1 MNISSHSTGSV
12 SIVLLY
18 RQPADTR
25 WSSQAM
31 WTPPLYM
38 VERGPGGEARHPRP
52 LSFPHPPLICL
63 PDGDWQLQVLPGAP
77 GTARQGRTRI
87 IVSTNDGGNA
97 TQPRAPGHERPRAA
111 LRAARHG
118 RLSAA
123 TRAPGADVPPTT
135 TAGAP
140 GQYRL
145 SAAPRAPGHGRPL
158 AITAEAPC
166 RDRLSAVPAAPDH
179 DRSDARHTMA
189 PGHGRPLAALS
200 AAGHDRPRATL
211 RAPGADVPLATT
223 AGAPG
228 QHRLRAMAIA
238 TAALPAGLRRLRQEG
253 LPRVPANPRTL
264 IYPHSHHTASSFPR
278 QRKSGHVPTNAVGA
292 QHVAPVPPRGGG
304 TTGGPNGRPSHP
316 AADRPADSPSPP
328 GKGPGGRSTSLQA
341 HPAIQVPPHPRSC
354 STAHTGL
361 SHHHPSR
368 APPTSTHRKP
378 ILANRFPPLHHV
390 ERGRVAGHSRT
401 TPGSIRAA
409 VARHRMRRALPGH

>member
-1 MNISSHSTGSV
+1 M
-12 SIVLLY
+12 
-18 RQPADTR
+18 QD
-25 WSSQAM
+25 
-31 WTPPLYM
+31 
-38 VERGPGGEARHPRP
+38 
-52 LSFPHPPLICL
+52 
-63 PDGDWQLQVLPGAP
+63 LPGAP
-77 GTARQGRTRI
+77 GTARQGRTRSI
-87 IVSTNDGGNA
+87 IVSTNDGGTA

-111 LRAARHG
+111 PHAARHG

-140 GQYRL
+140 GQYCL
-145 SAAPRAPGHGRPL
+145 SAALQAPGHGRPL
-158 AITAEAPC
+158 AITAGAPGHG
-166 RDRLSAVPAAPDH
+166 RLSAVPPAPDH

-200 AAGHDRPRATL
+200 AARHDRPRATPRAPGADVPLATAARAPGQHRLSAAQWAPDHFRSRPAPRAPGHGRPLAASSDVAGHDRPRATL

-238 TAALPAGLRRLRQEG
+238 TVALPAGQHRLRQEG

-328 GKGPGGRSTSLQA
+328 GKGPGVRSTSLQA

-354 STAHTGL
+354 STAHTGFL
-361 SHHHPSR
+361 RQNPSR

-378 ILANRFPPLHHV
+378 ILANPSPLSTWW
-390 ERGRVAGHSRT
+390 RGAGWRGT
-401 TPGSIRAA
+401 AA
-409 VARHRMRRALPGH
+409 PHLAVSVRLWPVTG